1 MQEICSCSVKQS
13 REKGFLTFIQ
23 GQGYD
28 LDKIIFHTDKRIDG
42 EIRESIRSTYFKKKS
57 TGMKNKKNIGGKEK

>member
-1 MQEICSCSVKQS
+1 MIETCSCSIKQP

-23 GQGYD
+23 GEEYD

-42 EIRESIRSTYFKKKS
+42 EIRESIRGVYFKKKS
-57 TGMKNKKNIGGKEK
+57 TGIKNKKNIGGKEK